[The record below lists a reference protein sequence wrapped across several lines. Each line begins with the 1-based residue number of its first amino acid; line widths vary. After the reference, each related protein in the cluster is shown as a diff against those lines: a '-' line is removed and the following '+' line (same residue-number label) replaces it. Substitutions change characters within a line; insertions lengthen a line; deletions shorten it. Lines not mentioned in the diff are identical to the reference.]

1 MERYRAETFWT
12 KEPETIAWL
21 ESFTN
26 GDTFFDVGAN
36 IGIYALY
43 AGSLYLDSEIRAFE
57 PHHNNFLRLAENI
70 ALNQYTNVMPAL
82 LAFSDVKKKE
92 MFYAP
97 SAEIGSSGGQIS
109 NPVSEY
115 GKNFEAVYQRMV
127 FTISMSEY
135 CALHRLEP
143 NHIKIDVDGQEW
155 RIIKGME
162 DILKDD
168 YLETILVEV
177 NNDKKDIVN
186 YLYDFGFS
194 TYCIFNKLKNHS
206 RIRRAKEGIKAEN
219 IVFVR
224 R

>member
-1 MERYRAETFWT
+1 
-12 KEPETIAWL
+12 
-21 ESFTN
+21 
-26 GDTFFDVGAN
+26 
-36 IGIYALY
+36 
-43 AGSLYLDSEIRAFE
+43 
-57 PHHNNFLRLAENI
+57 
-70 ALNQYTNVMPAL
+70 

-97 SAEIGSSGGQIS
+97 SSEIGSSGGQIT
-109 NPVSEY
+109 NPISEH
-115 GKNFEAVYQRMV
+115 GKSFNAVYKRMV

-135 CALHRLEP
+135 CALHNLEP

-162 DILKDD
+162 GILKEN
-168 YLETILVEV
+168 YLESVLVEV
-177 NNDKKDIVN
+177 NKNKEDISE
-186 YLYDFGFS
+186 YFREFGFS
-194 TYCIFNKLKNHS
+194 TNCIFNDMKNHS